1 MKLILLSAMFIFL
14 AVGGL
19 NGIGGF
25 GMGAS
30 VIVLILGTCLVVYL
44 PGAFRARDK
53 PDGKL

>member
-1 MKLILLSAMFIFL
+1 MFIFL